1 MKTESLTKTK
11 KETDESLNHDKCNSQ
26 SEIKMNIKTTG
37 HFIQEQLTTVIVRE
51 KVNDVKR

>member
-26 SEIKMNIKTTG
+26 SEIEMNTKSTG

-51 KVNDVKR
+51 KVNDVK